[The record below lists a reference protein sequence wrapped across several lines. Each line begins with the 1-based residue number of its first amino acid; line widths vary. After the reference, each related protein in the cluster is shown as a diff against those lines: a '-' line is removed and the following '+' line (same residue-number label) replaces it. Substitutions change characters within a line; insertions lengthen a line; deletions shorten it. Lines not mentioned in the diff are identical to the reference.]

1 MRAACAGVGLIEV
14 LVALLVLTVGS
25 LGMLAL
31 QSQAVQN
38 TQAATLQGN
47 AVMLAHDL
55 LEMMRS
61 NRDAVLDAT
70 GQLNGESKYF
80 KAEKSAFPAIPDNC
94 GTRQRG
100 SGGDGVATADLGCW
114 RGRIERLL
122 PVTADLLTKEFA
134 VCRSASGEACSDAG
148 SLVMIRVAWADK
160 RSKMCDGGVCSYV
173 LRAEL

>member
-14 LVALLVLTVGS
+14 LVALLVLTVGG

-31 QSQAVQN
+31 QSRAVQN
-38 TQAATLQGN
+38 TQAAILQDN

-55 LEMMRS
+55 LETMRS

-80 KAEKSAFPAIPDNC
+80 KAEKSAFPAIPKNC
-94 GTRQRG
+94 ATRERG
-100 SGGDGVATADLGCW
+100 SGGEAIVAADLGCW
-114 RGRIERLL
+114 RGRVERLL
-122 PVTADLLTKEFA
+122 PVTADILTNRFV
-134 VCRSASGEACSDAG
+134 VCRSASGEACSDTG

>member
-14 LVALLVLTVGS
+14 LVALLVLMVGG

-31 QSQAVQN
+31 QSRAVQN
-38 TQAATLQGN
+38 TQAAILQGN

-80 KAEKSAFPAIPDNC
+80 KAFPAIPDNC

-122 PVTADLLTKEFA
+122 PVTEDLLTKEFA

>member
-1 MRAACAGVGLIEV
+1 MRAACAGAGLIEV
-14 LVALLVLTVGS
+14 LVALLVLTVGG

-31 QSQAVQN
+31 QSRAVQN
-38 TQAATLQGN
+38 TQEATLQGN

-70 GQLNGESKYF
+70 GQLDGVSSYF
-80 KAEKSAFPAIPDNC
+80 KAERAAFPAIPTNC
-94 GTRQRG
+94 GTRERG
-100 SGGDGVATADLGCW
+100 SGGDEVAAADLGCW

-122 PVTADLLTKEFA
+122 PVTPGILTNDFA
-134 VCRSASGEACSDAG
+134 VCRSASDETCSDAG
-148 SLVMIRVAWADK
+148 SLVMIRVAWADE